1 MNLDYMQRKALRRIG
16 RGKSISTGMGHDPII
31 RECFTVNAPDAP
43 TGDELNVVSWCDW
56 ESAYRQAVQHP
67 QITPYGQKLLS
78 ELEEKENA

>member
-16 RGKSISTGMGHDPII
+16 RGKSVSNGMMNDPII
-31 RECFTVNAPDAP
+31 RECYKQDLPEPALDM
-43 TGDELNVVSWCDW
+43 NVVEWCDW
-56 ESAYRQAVQHP
+56 EAKFRWAIQHP

>member
-43 TGDELNVVSWCDW
+43 TGDELNIVSWCDW
-56 ESAYRQAVQHP
+56 ETKFRWAIRHP

-78 ELEEKENA
+78 ELEEKVSA